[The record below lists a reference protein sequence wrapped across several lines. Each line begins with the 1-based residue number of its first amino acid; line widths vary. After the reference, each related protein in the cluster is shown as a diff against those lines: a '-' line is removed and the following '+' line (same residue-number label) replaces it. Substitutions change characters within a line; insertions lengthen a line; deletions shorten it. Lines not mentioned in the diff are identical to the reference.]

1 MEDIVFFGESTF
13 RNQRL
18 KFGIKTDDR
27 RRHIYV
33 IGQTGTGKTT
43 LLENMTINDIRA
55 GRGVGVIDPHGEY
68 AEKMLDYIPK
78 ERIKDVIYFNPA
90 DLDFPMAFNVME
102 EVPPEYRHLVGSGL
116 VGVFKKLWAE
126 SWGPRLEYV
135 LRNAIMALLEYPGS
149 TLLGIMRMFVDK
161 MYRKE
166 VISKIQDP
174 IVKAFWNEEFAK
186 YPDRFMAEA
195 VAPIQNKVGQFLTI
209 PLIRNVI
216 GQKRSAIN
224 LRKIMD
230 EKKIFIANLSKGKI
244 GEDSSSLLGGMLVT
258 KLQLAAMSR
267 ADISTEAERQDFYLY
282 VDEFQNFAT
291 ESFANI
297 LSEARK
303 YRLNIILAHQYIAQM
318 PEIIRDAIFGNVGTF
333 IVFRVGDE
341 DAEVLETKF
350 SPDFTAQDIINSSNY
365 NMYLKLMI
373 DGMPSRGFSAIGLPP
388 LAKQEV
394 SYKNEIVAFCR
405 NQYATPKS
413 EVESSIA
420 SEWLR
425 EEKPR
430 TEQSSTTGENIK
442 EERYA
447 EAAGQPQRQT
457 YDARCWICGK
467 STEVPFIPD
476 NKRPIYCKDCLKAVK
491 AGEIKPA
498 QAPRQ
503 LERDSLASLRSGPE
517 AASEAAKKIISSE
530 AVVKEIKPGVSFS
543 TLKDSALREK
553 HYEREKE
560 ERPKKERKGPDLD
573 SLRKTLEESLRKLK

>member
-1 MEDIVFFGESTF
+1 MFYFMNDIVFFGETTF
-13 RNQRL
+13 RNQRV

-27 RRHIYV
+27 RRHIYI

-43 LLENMTINDIRA
+43 LLENMTIDDIRA

-68 AEKMLDYIPK
+68 AEKMLEYIPK
-78 ERIKDVIYFNPA
+78 ERLKDVIYFNPA
-90 DLDFPMAFNVME
+90 DLDFPLAFNVME

-135 LRNAIMALLEYPGS
+135 LRNAILALLEYPGS
-149 TLLGIMRMFVDK
+149 TLLGIMRMLVDK
-161 MYRKE
+161 VYRKE
-166 VISKIQDP
+166 VVSKIHDP
-174 IVKAFWNEEFAK
+174 IVKAFWTEEFAK

-209 PLIRNVI
+209 PLIRNVV
-216 GQKRSAIN
+216 GQKRSTIN

-244 GEDSSSLLGGMLVT
+244 GEDSSQLLGGMLVT

-267 ADISTEAERQDFYLY
+267 ADISEAERKDFYLY

-291 ESFANI
+291 DSFANI

-303 YRLNIILAHQYIAQM
+303 YKLNIILAHQYIAQM
-318 PEIIRDAIFGNVGTF
+318 PETIRDAIFGNVGTF

-350 SPDFTAQDIINSSNY
+350 SPDFTAQDIINLSNF

-388 LAKQEV
+388 V
-394 SYKNEIVAFCR
+394 SKPEASCMKDIVDFCR
-405 NQYATPKS
+405 NEYTTPRF
-413 EVESSIA
+413 EVESAIA
-420 SEWLR
+420 LEWLR
-425 EEKPR
+425 EEPSTVKHSDAKSSEVEKPPLEPSR
-430 TEQSSTTGENIK
+430 QEIFQK
-442 EERYA
+442 EEF
-447 EAAGQPQRQT
+447 QKRQL
-457 YDARCWICGK
+457 YDAQCWICGK
-467 STEVPFIPD
+467 TTEVPFVPD

-491 AGEIKPA
+491 AGETKPA
-498 QAPRQ
+498 SVP
-503 LERDSLASLRSGPE
+503 SF
-517 AASEAAKKIISSE
+517 AAQKPIYSETAAKEIRPAIFLKSLEEKKI
-530 AVVKEIKPGVSFS
+530 EIK
-543 TLKDSALREK
+543 
-553 HYEREKE
+553 KE
-560 ERPKKERKGPDLD
+560 ERPPKERKGPDLD